1 METSYIY
8 VGIFLILLG
17 ILIKHFKLYFLI
29 AGYNTMSKVEKEKVK
44 IEKVAVLLRNVLVII
59 GLSMILLGFAN
70 SNMENP
76 QIANYLFFPIVIGS
90 VIYLLVKSNSK
101 AFKK

>member
-29 AGYNTMSKVEKEKVK
+29 AGYNTMSKAEKEKVK
-44 IEKVAVLLRNVLVII
+44 IEKVAVLLRNVLIII

-70 SNMENP
+70 SYMENP
-76 QIANYLFFPIVIGS
+76 QVANYLFFPIVIGS

-101 AFKK
+101 AYKK

>member
-29 AGYNTMSKVEKEKVK
+29 AGYNTMSKAEKEKVK
-44 IEKVAVLLRNVLVII
+44 IEKVAVLLRNVLIII

-70 SNMENP
+70 SYLENP
-76 QIANYLFFPIVIGS
+76 HVANYLFFPIVIGS

-101 AFKK
+101 AYKK

>member
-29 AGYNTMSKVEKEKVK
+29 AGYNTMSKAEKEKVK
-44 IEKVAVLLRNVLVII
+44 IEKVVVLLRNVLIII
-59 GLSMILLGFAN
+59 GLSMILLCFAN
-70 SNMENP
+70 SYMENP
-76 QIANYLFFPIVIGS
+76 QVANYLFFPIVIGS

-101 AFKK
+101 AYKK